1 MSIDVTIAADEAE
14 VRSCWPVFSQLRP
27 HLTGEEEFVKRWR
40 VQRAE
45 GYRILRA
52 VEDGT
57 ALGAA
62 GFRILH
68 TMAWGRILY
77 LDDLIV
83 DESARGTG
91 LGSRLL
97 SELKEIARNEEC
109 DQVHLDTGYQRH
121 AAHKAYLRA
130 GFHLDCHHLAFAL
143 EESPR

>member
-1 MSIDVTIAADEAE
+1 MSVEVSIATDEAA
-14 VRSCWPVFSQLRP
+14 VRACWPLFAQLRP
-27 HLTGEEEFVKRWR
+27 HLADEEEFISRWFLQVK
-40 VQRAE
+40 E

-52 VEDGT
+52 VKGGMPV
-57 ALGAA
+57 GAA

-83 DESARGTG
+83 DEGARGTG

-97 SELKEIARNEEC
+97 AVLKEIARDEKC

-130 GFHLDCHHLAFAL
+130 GFHLDCHHLAL
-143 EESPR
+143 PLGSRSS